1 MDDYSD
7 FPRRK
12 DWDKKKAQKGCL
24 TSRMSRILVSSI
36 PFLLKKELLLAEYN
50 CWKKGGR
57 RDKMA
62 TESRENGFCTHV
74 AKKGRAVDCCLDV
87 SAITPLKKMVGG
99 GGGGGGEGRKLTTR
113 HFAENSEE
121 ENCRY
126 GLLSL
131 SRRLKE
137 GKEALFSFNVST
149 TKF

>member
-1 MDDYSD
+1 
-7 FPRRK
+7 
-12 DWDKKKAQKGCL
+12 
-24 TSRMSRILVSSI
+24 MSGILGSSI
-36 PFLLKKELLLAEYN
+36 PFCYKKGAIAEYN
-50 CWKKGGR
+50 WWKREER
-57 RDKMA
+57 REKIA

-99 GGGGGGEGRKLTTR
+99 GGGGGEGRKLTTR

-137 GKEALFSFNVST
+137 GKERRFSRSM
-149 TKF
+149 